1 MAEPIA
7 VPVGACRCP
16 GAPHADGDTVYLTP
30 KMTIPMGIAAWHVVR
45 NATDAAD
52 LEGRLAN
59 VYLHFGITGWSFVDR
74 ESPDS
79 DPRPVRWDPDK
90 AEDLIEKYLPL
101 WEGGFTVAQKA
112 DELYGEA
119 IFYPLASARD
129 QLRKSSQTG
138 QTADLTPATPPSG
151 RTLPTPSAP
160 SSLNG
165 TDGKPSEVPGP

>member
-16 GAPHADGDTVYLTP
+16 GKPHVDGDTVYLAP

-59 VYLHFGITGWSFVDR
+59 IYLHFGIVGWSFVDS
-74 ESPDS
+74 ETPDS
-79 DPRPVRWDPDK
+79 DPRLVRWNPDK
-90 AEDLIEKYLPL
+90 AEILIEKYLPL
-101 WEGGFTVAQKA
+101 WEGGFTVAQRA

-119 IFYPLASARD
+119 IFLPLASARV
-129 QLRKSSQTG
+129 QMRGSSQTG
-138 QTADLTPATPPSG
+138 QTDDSTPAPLDSGLTP
-151 RTLPTPSAP
+151 PTHSEP
-160 SSLNG
+160 SSRNG
-165 TDGKPSEVPGP
+165 TGGKRSGVRAP

>member
-1 MAEPIA
+1 MADPIA

-16 GAPHADGDTVYLTP
+16 GTPHVDGDTVYLAP

-59 VYLHFGITGWSFVDR
+59 VYLHFGITGWTFVDR
-74 ESPDS
+74 ESPDV

-101 WEGGFTVAQKA
+101 WEGGFTVAQAA
-112 DELYGEA
+112 DGLYGEA
-119 IFYPLASARD
+119 IFFPLASARD

-138 QTADLTPATPPSG
+138 PTADSTPAPPDSGSTPQ
-151 RTLPTPSAP
+151 TPSVP
-160 SSLNG
+160 SSRNG
-165 TDGKPSEVPGP
+165 TAGKRSGARAR